1 MGTGRFAPVADTPTT
16 HHHPHDEPL
25 ALAADVGPIGGQ
37 ALLEGVMMRRAGAW
51 GAAVR
56 TQDGSIVTTS
66 APLSDEA
73 AGVRKVPFVR
83 GPVALWESVSLGT
96 KAMVWGAKARGTT
109 DGKGY
114 SKGGLALTTV
124 IAAVLAV
131 GILGLLPAAVPKALG
146 IEGRYALTTVE
157 SLLRLGILVGYMWLL
172 SLNKE
177 VKRTF
182 AYHGAEH
189 MVIHAFEHGVPLEP
203 AEVKRFDRRHP
214 RCGTAFLLIVI
225 LVGMVAHI
233 LIGDVSWPVL
243 MASRIIGLPI
253 IAGVAYEVIRTAGLH
268 RHSVLGRILMA
279 PGGWLQTIT
288 TQKPDD
294 DQIEVAVAAL
304 RATVEAETP
313 APVVAAAGAAL

>member
-1 MGTGRFAPVADTPTT
+1 VAATPTHSHT
-16 HHHPHDEPL
+16 APPL
-25 ALAADVGPIGGQ
+25 ELAADVGPIGGQ
-37 ALLEGVMMRRAGAW
+37 ALIEGVMMRRAGAW

-56 TQDGSIVTTS
+56 RPDGSIVTTS
-66 APLSDEA
+66 APLADEA
-73 AGVRKVPFVR
+73 AGARKIPFVR

-96 KAMVWGAKARGTT
+96 RAMIWGAQARGTE

-146 IEGRYALTTVE
+146 IEGRYAMTTVE

-189 MVIHAFEHGVPLEP
+189 MVIHAFEHGVDLVPH
-203 AEVKRFDRRHP
+203 EVRRFDRRHP
-214 RCGTAFLLIVI
+214 RCGTAFLLIVV

-253 IAGVAYEVIRTAGLH
+253 IAAVAYEVIRTAGLH
-268 RHSVLGRILMA
+268 RHSLLGRILMA
-279 PGGWLQTIT
+279 PGSWLQSIT
-288 TQKPDD
+288 TQEPDD

-304 RATVEAETP
+304 RATVEAETGAP
-313 APVVAAAGAAL
+313 AVATAGASL